1 MRPAAKIAAGTVVV
15 LATYVY
21 LVLERPGAS
30 GTGALV
36 ALAGY
41 LLGSVLIGL
50 GAVDRLST
58 SSVTLIPVAMAINIV
73 VGQLALATG
82 IPLYLDS
89 IGIVIAG
96 VLAGPAA
103 GAATG
108 VLTCVIWGLT
118 ANPTIMPFAVT
129 AAEIGVAA
137 GLIGM
142 LGGFRKPWWAA
153 LAGLLTGV
161 VSALVSAP
169 ISAFVYGG
177 VTTSAGTTAI
187 TGAFQAYGASLF
199 AATTLQGLL
208 SDPLDKTVTF
218 TVAFVILLA
227 LPARF
232 RQRFAFARRYR
243 VFATGV
249 GSEGR

>member
-1 MRPAAKIAAGTVVV
+1 MRPSVKIAAGTLVV

-21 LVLERPGAS
+21 LVLERPGVS
-30 GTGALV
+30 GIGALV

-41 LLGSVLIGL
+41 LLGSVLIIL
-50 GAVDRLST
+50 GATDRLST
-58 SSVTLIPVAMAINIV
+58 SAVALVPVAIAINIV

-89 IGIVIAG
+89 IGIVLVG

-108 VLTCVIWGLT
+108 ALTCVIWGLT
-118 ANPTIMPFAVT
+118 INPTIMPFAVT
-129 AAEIGVAA
+129 AAEIGTLA
-137 GLIGM
+137 GLAAMVGA
-142 LGGFRKPWWAA
+142 FRRPWWAA
-153 LAGLLTGV
+153 LSGLLTGI
-161 VSALVSAP
+161 VSALVSSP

-177 VTTSAGTTAI
+177 ATTSAGTTAVV
-187 TGAFQAYGASLF
+187 GVFQAYGNTLLAS
-199 AATTLQGLL
+199 TTLQGLI

-218 TVAFVILLA
+218 SLTFLILLA

-232 RQRFAFARRYR
+232 RQRFAFARSHR
-243 VFATGV
+243 VFARRV
-249 GSEGR
+249 ALEA